1 MFNSAGNSYTPP
13 VNVGVA
19 TGSNYM
25 NWGNNKMTM
34 HTIDM
39 IADKVAFAVDMIN
52 SALLGFDAI
61 EKELVA
67 LASQPNPPQPVMLT
81 ALAGRID
88 TNQQQV
94 VQGLQKIKEMMIEID
109 RTTDMAQNKSGWGY

>member
-1 MFNSAGNSYTPP
+1 MMNTGNSYTPP
-13 VNVGVA
+13 VTPVS
-19 TGSNYM
+19 TSNYM

-67 LASQPNPPQPVMLT
+67 LASQPTPPQPVMLT
-81 ALAGRID
+81 AIAGRVD

-94 VQGLQKIKEMMIEID
+94 MQGLLKIKEMMVEID
-109 RTTDMAQNKSGWGY
+109 RATDTAKAKTGWGY

>member
-1 MFNSAGNSYTPP
+1 MMNSTGNSYTPP
-13 VNVGVA
+13 VTAPTN
-19 TGSNYM
+19 TGYM

-52 SALLGFDAI
+52 GALLGFDAI

-67 LASQPNPPQPVMLT
+67 LAGQPTPPQPVMLT

-94 VQGLQKIKEMMIEID
+94 LQGLLKIKEMMVEID
-109 RTTDMAQNKSGWGY
+109 RATDTVQGKTGWGY